1 MLRGNIWRTEGNAP
15 VEKQAQLCPHGVRP
29 RFHDHKAAFGD
40 GFQFVRRHE
49 GPLHHL
55 QALAGIILTPANR
68 AGQYRAAAQRLGEL
82 LRRLAVGG
90 EATED
95 GILAVIGQYL
105 CPLSPIVFLQLR
117 QRLDDRYHR
126 QPTGAPCAEQRQDVK
141 GGHGPQLIAEE
152 HNTTRQPPAVFIRHG
167 EQLPCQRLDHQACHE
182 IFSLIL
188 LRQN

>member
-1 MLRGNIWRTEGNAP
+1 M
-15 VEKQAQLCPHGVRP
+15 RP

-90 EATED
+90 EAAED
-95 GILAVIGQYL
+95 GILTVIGQYL
-105 CPLSPIVFLQLR
+105 RSLSPIVFLQLR
-117 QRLDDRYHR
+117 QCLDDRYHR
-126 QPTGAPCAEQRQDVK
+126 QPTGAPCAEQRQNVE
-141 GGHGPQLIAEE
+141 GGHSAQFVAEE
-152 HNTTRQPPAVFIRHG
+152 HNTARQPPAVFIRHG
-167 EQLPCQRLDHQACHE
+167 E
-182 IFSLIL
+182 
-188 LRQN
+188 

>member
-1 MLRGNIWRTEGNAP
+1 M
-15 VEKQAQLCPHGVRP
+15 RP
-29 RFHDHKAAFGD
+29 RFHDHKAALGD

-55 QALAGIILTPANR
+55 QALAGIVLTSADR

-90 EATED
+90 EAAED

-117 QRLDDRYHR
+117 QRLDDRYQCDTSGTSCTEQCLHIKGR
-126 QPTGAPCAEQRQDVK
+126 HSSELITIEHHAAGQTPT
-141 GGHGPQLIAEE
+141 
-152 HNTTRQPPAVFIRHG
+152 VFIRHG

-182 IFSLIL
+182 VLGLIL